1 MTTRRNSPNLA
12 QIAYLDESG
21 RYRSSGSVFQTKGE
35 AVKEARSIAKSGEA
49 VEVTWRDKNG
59 KYHDQ
64 KFMPKRTR
72 ANSKTLGRR
81 GTPYLGANRKIAK
94 ARKSGNVHKEMSHK
108 RRRSARLERG
118 NPVPQSQDRYESF
131 HGHPSKELIEVKE
144 KIHYHSALS
153 ALGDLKKLVIKPEK
167 GPRVVIKNFKGAFLA
182 QNEAATQLYI
192 VGGDQAVDLADFGI
206 RKPIHEKE
214 VLGTCLRVYYFTTK
228 DHLRPEDGGTA
239 VYNHAF
245 GRKKPTIV
253 YDTVNHLLEFAGGG
267 YTIPDEGID
276 G

>member
-1 MTTRRNSPNLA
+1 MTTAYERAYYAPKRADDRYQMALEREHGRAAGDVRYMRGKQSAAVRKLGAAKRRA
-12 QIAYLDESG
+12 DEKMRRELEKQRAKSNPKG
-21 RYRSSGSVFQTKGE
+21 RTKFDRCVKAVKRSGSAADPR
-35 AVKEARSIAKSGEA
+35 AVC
-49 VEVTWRDKNG
+49 
-59 KYHDQ
+59 
-64 KFMPKRTR
+64 
-72 ANSKTLGRR
+72 
-81 GTPYLGANRKIAK
+81 GA
-94 ARKSGNVHKEMSHK
+94 ARKK
-108 RRRSARLERG
+108 RKNSAKRK
-118 NPVPQSQDRYESF
+118 NSVPAAQDRYERF

-144 KIHYHSALS
+144 KLHYHSALS
-153 ALGDLKKLVIKPEK
+153 ALGDLKKLVIQPEK

-206 RKPIHEKE
+206 RKPVHEKE
-214 VLGTCLRVYYFTTK
+214 VLGRCLRVYYFTTK
-228 DHLRPEDGGTA
+228 DHLMPQDGGTA

-245 GRKKPTIV
+245 GRNKPTIV